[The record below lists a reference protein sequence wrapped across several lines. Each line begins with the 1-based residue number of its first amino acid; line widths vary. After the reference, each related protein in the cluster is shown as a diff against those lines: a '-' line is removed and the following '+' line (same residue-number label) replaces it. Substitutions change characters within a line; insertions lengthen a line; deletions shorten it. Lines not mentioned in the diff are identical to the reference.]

1 MAARAALLAGA
12 AGRQTVKGAKR
23 VGSSI
28 GNFFTGMGYVFLGAG
43 HFLRSPRL
51 WLLVLV
57 PLGLTAL
64 AIFGLHEATLALA
77 GAVVDWLVG
86 FVDGWP
92 SVVRRVIEVLL
103 WIGATIFFH
112 AAMTALTVPLTMLFG
127 AAFFPFITRAV
138 VGKDPRPPAWH
149 RAAGVCLRQ
158 TVVVTVVL
166 QLGWL
171 VIVPLLW
178 IPGLNVAAAI
188 AVGVV
193 FNGYLIG
200 LLVLSVPMH
209 HHGVARLGEQFRF
222 AWRHRSFTLGFGVM
236 SLGALLIPVLLV
248 RLLLVLPISPLAV
261 TPGVALYLVTAP
273 SVLVGGTL
281 LFRRITRSAAA
292 RTTPTGAVAPWPGPT
307 PPYGPPAARYGA
319 PASAYGAP
327 GPAHGGPGSAY
338 GAPGSAY
345 GQPGPAY
352 GTPGS
357 AAYGTPASTHGAPSP
372 APGPAHG
379 TPGSAAYGTPAP
391 THGTPSPAPGP
402 AHGAPGPAHGSQA
415 PGWRQR

>member
-43 HFLRSPRL
+43 RFLRSPRL

-64 AIFGLHEATLALA
+64 AIFGLHEATTALA
-77 GAVVDWLVG
+77 RALIDWLVG

-92 SVVRRVIEVLL
+92 TAISRTIEVLL
-103 WIGATIFFH
+103 WIGVTIFFH

-138 VGKDPRPPAWH
+138 VGKDPKPPAWH

-158 TVVVTVVL
+158 TIVVTVVL

-178 IPGLNVAAAI
+178 IPGLNVAAAL

-200 LLVLSVPMH
+200 LLVLTVPMH

-236 SLGALLIPVLLV
+236 SLGALLVPVLLV
-248 RLLLVLPISPLAV
+248 RLLLVLPVSPLAV

-281 LFRRITRSAAA
+281 LFGRITGSAAA
-292 RTTPTGAVAPWPGPT
+292 RSAPTGAVAPWAGPM
-307 PPYGPPAARYGA
+307 PPYGTPAAGHGA
-319 PASAYGAP
+319 
-327 GPAHGGPGSAY
+327 PGSAY
-338 GAPGSAY
+338 GAPGSMPGSVY
-345 GQPGPAY
+345 GAPGSV
-352 GTPGS
+352 PGS
-357 AAYGTPASTHGAPSP
+357 AYGSPGSTYAG
-372 APGPAHG
+372 
-379 TPGSAAYGTPAP
+379 PGSAPGSAPGSVYGVPGSAPGSAYGSPGSPYAGPGSEPGTSAP
-391 THGTPSPAPGP
+391 R
-402 AHGAPGPAHGSQA
+402 
-415 PGWRQR
+415 WRQR

>member
-1 MAARAALLAGA
+1 MAARAAVLAGA

-43 HFLRSPRL
+43 QFLRSPRL

-64 AIFGLHEATLALA
+64 AIFGLHEATGALV
-77 GAVVDWLVG
+77 GRLVDWLVG
-86 FVDGWP
+86 FVGGWP
-92 SVVRRVIEVLL
+92 SVIRRVIEAML

-127 AAFFPFITRAV
+127 AAFFPFITRTV
-138 VGKDPRPPAWH
+138 VGKDPKPPAWH

-171 VIVPLLW
+171 VIIPLLW
-178 IPGLNVAAAI
+178 IPGLNVAAAL

-200 LLVLSVPMH
+200 LLVLAVPMH
-209 HHGVARLGEQFRF
+209 HHGVSRLGEQFRF
-222 AWRHRSFTLGFGVM
+222 AWRHRSFTLGFGMM
-236 SLGALLIPVLLV
+236 SLGALLIPVLMV

-281 LFRRITRSAAA
+281 LFQRIARSAAGLPA
-292 RTTPTGAVAPWPGPT
+292 PTAAVAPFGVPMPRHGTPVPPPHSPPSFPPGGPVPPPHGPPSAPVPPQGVPGFPPSAPVPPQGVPGFPPGGPV
-307 PPYGPPAARYGA
+307 PPYGPPA
-319 PASAYGAP
+319 P
-327 GPAHGGPGSAY
+327 G
-338 GAPGSAY
+338 
-345 GQPGPAY
+345 
-352 GTPGS
+352 
-357 AAYGTPASTHGAPSP
+357 
-372 APGPAHG
+372 
-379 TPGSAAYGTPAP
+379 
-391 THGTPSPAPGP
+391 
-402 AHGAPGPAHGSQA
+402 
-415 PGWRQR
+415 RRRR